1 MVSSLSQQKMLVFV
15 MNVKIIGFV
24 IRVVEDTNIMSLDH
38 FEDFLEMVLLLLLHF
53 YLNVV

>member
-1 MVSSLSQQKMLVFV
+1 MNVVVSSLSQQKMLVFV

-38 FEDFLEMVLLLLLHF
+38 FEDFLEMVLL
-53 YLNVV
+53 